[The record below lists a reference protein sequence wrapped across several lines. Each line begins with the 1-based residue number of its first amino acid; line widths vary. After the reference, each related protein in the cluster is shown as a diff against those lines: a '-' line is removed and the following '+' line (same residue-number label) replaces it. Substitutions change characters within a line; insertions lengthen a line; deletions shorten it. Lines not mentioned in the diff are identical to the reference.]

1 MAFDSFRQKWRRRL
15 LALFF
20 IAQYHFRMSLLS
32 LRFKVRSIARTEI
45 EARAHQHWNNLCQAL
60 TTHTALSTTLKSAKQ
75 KLDPEQVTAAL
86 RLTKQK
92 LASERLHT
100 TLHTARQR
108 LEKVVFTEEA
118 PTQPLDLSA
127 LKNAWHTL
135 ETSKIPRV
143 TPDKLKTAWRSFE
156 TGTLPRV
163 APKKLKAVRHPWKM
177 LKTLRPPK
185 ITLLA
190 LGALSTLLVALFV
203 LSGLASQTLNTIQT
217 VGIATAPQFVISA
230 LNPAAQH
237 NANFNASRSL
247 TRLSQLNAS
256 EYASQ
261 SEYDTWAYSA
271 CSTASLTEVFNAYGR
286 QYRITDVLQVESAI
300 GEITPQLGLTENI
313 GIANTAARFG
323 FQTTW
328 GNNWTLAQVEEAAN
342 AGHPVIV
349 GWPPSRYDG
358 GHIVVVI
365 GGDAEHVYLADSS
378 LWNRQVL
385 SNAQFLQWWGGFAA
399 VVTPE

>member
-1 MAFDSFRQKWRRRL
+1 MASGSFRRRWRRRL

-32 LRFKVRSIARTEI
+32 LRFKVLGISRTDI
-45 EARAHQHWNNLCQAL
+45 SASARAYWNHLCQAL
-60 TTHTALSTTLKSAKQ
+60 MTPATLTTVLKSAKQ
-75 KLDPEQVTAAL
+75 KIETEQVTAAL

-92 LASERLHT
+92 LESERFHT
-100 TLHTARQR
+100 ALHTAKKR
-108 LEKVVFTEEA
+108 LEKAVLTEEA

-127 LKNAWHTL
+127 LKTAWHSL

-143 TPDKLKTAWRSFE
+143 TPDKLKTAWHSFE
-156 TGTLPRV
+156 TGTLPRI
-163 APKKLKAVRHPWKM
+163 APKKLNTLKHPWKK
-177 LKTLRPPK
+177 LKRLRYPK

-190 LGALSTLLVALFV
+190 LGALSMLLIALFV

-217 VGIATAPQFVISA
+217 AGIATAPQFAISA

-237 NANFNASRSL
+237 GDTIDASKAL
-247 TRLSQLNAS
+247 TRLSQLDVNQ
-256 EYASQ
+256 YASQ
-261 SEYDTWAYSA
+261 SEYNTWAYSA
-271 CSTASLTEVFNAYGR
+271 CSTASLTEVFNAYGYH
-286 QYRITDVLQVESAI
+286 YRITDVLKVESAL

-323 FQTTW
+323 FLTTW
-328 GNNWTLAQVEEAAN
+328 GNDWTLAQVESYAN

-349 GWPPSRYDG
+349 GWPPSLYNG

-365 GGDAEHVYLADSS
+365 GGDATTVYLADSS
-378 LWNRQVL
+378 LWNRRAL

-399 VVTPE
+399 VVTPK